1 MSFPEK
7 VDLLIWERLTTFPEM
22 VDSFPKNVDSV
33 RILFTR
39 HTSFVDFVLNWLTR
53 LLLSQT
59 YEKHSGEALRQG
71 ADSPREPLRL
81 PCAALWPML
90 HVGLGRRLHADAG
103 MRTPVVVEAD
113 EGGYALPC
121 VLKALEAALAV
132 YDLRLEDSVHTLGDG
147 VVGGL
152 VVFRHAYPYAVLP
165 QFVCIGVAAV
175 LNATVR
181 VMGEPPQLIGRS
193 LRDGHPQ
200 SLHGV
205 LRLQRLGEAPAH
217 DLVRVGI
224 RHQVQVAAA
233 VHKVDV
239 RDVAYPELIRP
250 YGDEAADEVPVL
262 AVAVVR
268 VRRMARPWT
277 PLHQLEVAQQ
287 AEERIPTGNPVA
299 PEHAL
304 RHQPELVIA
313 DAGIHL
319 ADLPHG
325 VYDTPGTNP
334 V

>member
-1 MSFPEK
+1 MK
-7 VDLLIWERLTTFPEM
+7 R
-22 VDSFPKNVDSV
+22 
-33 RILFTR
+33 
-39 HTSFVDFVLNWLTR
+39 
-53 LLLSQT
+53 
-59 YEKHSGEALRQG
+59 
-71 ADSPREPLRL
+71 
-81 PCAALWPML
+81 
-90 HVGLGRRLHADAG
+90 
-103 MRTPVVVEAD
+103 
-113 EGGYALPC
+113 
-121 VLKALEAALAV
+121 
-132 YDLRLEDSVHTLGDG
+132 G
-147 VVGGL
+147 V
-152 VVFRHAYPYAVLP
+152 
-165 QFVCIGVAAV
+165 
-175 LNATVR
+175 
-181 VMGEPPQLIGRS
+181 LIG
-193 LRDGHPQ
+193 

-250 YGDEAADEVPVL
+250 CGDEAADEVPVL